1 MEPIL
6 AFLVLFYL
14 VAFAYDKT
22 IDNEIKTLIESD
34 QALADKLTEFKFFH
48 SFQSRPKAL
57 SAALSFKFFGIS
69 TALTI
74 VGSVFALMMYV
85 GLGLAA
91 YLLLR

>member
-6 AFLVLFYL
+6 AFLIIFYL

-22 IDNEIKTLIESD
+22 IDNEIKGN

-57 SAALSFKFFGIS
+57 SSALTFKFFGIS
-69 TALTI
+69 KTLNI
-74 VGSVFALMMYV
+74 VGSVFSLMMYF
-85 GLGLAA
+85 GLGFGG
-91 YLLLR
+91 YLLVR